1 MHMTRSI
8 PRSLVNFGLVGS
20 LVAGLTGCT
29 GSMGSTEGSS
39 GSGGNKAGSGS
50 GGSSSGSSS
59 GGGNGSGSGGKSGS
73 SSGGTTGATGSGGNG
88 SSSGGSNGSGGSD
101 GSGSGGDSGG
111 GLTCSPGIPATT
123 QLRRML
129 NREYD
134 ATVRDLLGLTSVN
147 AGSMLGAPST
157 MLYADFDGPMV
168 PDAWRIYQ
176 DVGAAIAKTVMGDAT
191 MKAKFISCDP
201 SASGCMQTTIKNFGR
216 LAFRRALSTDEVTR
230 FMALGSGTPA
240 GTPAEVAEATLYA
253 FLVSPSFLYIP
264 ELSETKDPS
273 GKGIQLSSTEVAARL
288 SYMLWGSTP
297 DATLNTAAD
306 ANQLQTP
313 AQILTQAQRMI
324 MVKEKTAPLVSGFHD
339 HWVQMDNSGQHWF
352 KGGGHDTSVFPQ
364 YKTTSDASFASEL
377 DNFFSEVAFSS
388 GTFQDLFLSTTAF
401 VNQDNAAIY
410 GLDASKY
417 TGSSFQK
424 VTLDAE
430 QRPGFMTRAGFL
442 SSYAH
447 YNETAPILRGA
458 FINVYMIGV
467 NPGPPV
473 AGATMM
479 QPPPGNYKTNR
490 EKTDALVN
498 TSATCMGCHSSIL
511 NPPGYVMENFNGI
524 GQWQTKDQLGGDINA
539 TATVNFGN
547 GVVQNITSVKQ
558 MMQQIAQT
566 PAAQSNY
573 AQYWV
578 AYAYGREP
586 NAQDQCV
593 VNGISSSMNKGS
605 YPILNILTDLTQTD
619 SFRMRVAGP
628 Q

>member
-8 PRSLVNFGLVGS
+8 PRSLARLGLVGS
-20 LVAGLTGCT
+20 LVAGMAACT
-29 GSMGSTEGSS
+29 GSMGGSGNSGSGGNNSSS
-39 GSGGNKAGSGS
+39 GSGGSKSNSGS
-50 GGSSSGSSS
+50 GGSK
-59 GGGNGSGSGGKSGS
+59 SGSGGN
-73 SSGGTTGATGSGGNG
+73 NG
-88 SSSGGSNGSGGSD
+88 SSGN
-101 GSGSGGDSGG
+101 SGSGGDSGG
-111 GLTCSPGIPATT
+111 GGLSCSPGIPATT

-134 ATVRDLLGLTSVN
+134 ATVRDLLGVTSVA
-147 AGSMLGAPST
+147 AGSMNGAPSA

-176 DVGAAIAKTVMGDAT
+176 DVGAAIAKAVMANTT
-191 MKAKFISCDP
+191 MKAKFMSCDP

-216 LAFRRALSTDEVTR
+216 LAFRRALTTDEVSR
-230 FMALGSGTPA
+230 FMSLGSGTPA

-264 ELSETKDPS
+264 ELNETQDSS

-324 MVKEKTAPLVSGFHD
+324 MVKDKTAPLVSGFHD
-339 HWVQMDNSGQHWF
+339 HWVQMDNAGQHWF
-352 KGGGHDTSVFPQ
+352 KGGGHDTTVFPL

-377 DNFFSEVAFSS
+377 DSFFSDVAFSS

-401 VNQDNAAIY
+401 VNADNAAIY

-417 TGSSFQK
+417 TGSSLQK
-424 VTLDAE
+424 VSLDAD

-447 YNETAPILRGA
+447 YGETAPILRGA
-458 FINVYMIGV
+458 FVNVYMIGV

-473 AGATMM
+473 AGAAMM

-498 TSATCMGCHSSIL
+498 TSATCMGCHTAII

-547 GVVQNITSVKQ
+547 GVTQNITSVKQ
-558 MMQQIAQT
+558 LMQQIAQT

-578 AYAYGREP
+578 SYAYGRKP
-586 NAQDQCV
+586 NPQDQCV
-593 VNGISSSMNKGS
+593 VDTISSSMNKGS

>member
-1 MHMTRSI
+1 M
-8 PRSLVNFGLVGS
+8 
-20 LVAGLTGCT
+20 
-29 GSMGSTEGSS
+29 
-39 GSGGNKAGSGS
+39 
-50 GGSSSGSSS
+50 
-59 GGGNGSGSGGKSGS
+59 
-73 SSGGTTGATGSGGNG
+73 
-88 SSSGGSNGSGGSD
+88 
-101 GSGSGGDSGG
+101 
-111 GLTCSPGIPATT
+111 
-123 QLRRML
+123 Q

-134 ATVRDLLGLTSVN
+134 ATVRDLLGLTNLN
-147 AGSMLGAPST
+147 AGSMVGAPST

-176 DVGAAIAKTVMGDAT
+176 DVGAAIAKAVMADST

-201 SASGCMQTTIKNFGR
+201 SASGCLQTTIKNFGR
-216 LAFRRALSTDEVTR
+216 LAFRRALTDSEVSR
-230 FMALGSGTPA
+230 FMSLSSVTPA

-253 FLVSPSFLYIP
+253 FLVSPSFLYVP
-264 ELSETKDPS
+264 ELNSTKDPS

-288 SYMLWGSTP
+288 SYLLWGSTP

-306 ANQLQTP
+306 ANQLQTA

-324 MVKEKTAPLVSGFHD
+324 MVRDKTAPLVSAFHD

-352 KGGGHDTSVFPQ
+352 KGTGKDASVFPL
-364 YKTTSDASFASEL
+364 YKTTSDTSFASEL
-377 DNFFSEVAFSS
+377 DSFFAEVAFSN
-388 GTFQDLFLSTTAF
+388 GQFQDLFTSNVGF

-417 TGSSFQK
+417 TGSTLQK
-424 VTLDAE
+424 VSLDSD

-447 YNETAPILRGA
+447 YGDTAPILRGA
-458 FINVYMIGV
+458 FINIYMIGV

-498 TSATCMGCHSSIL
+498 TSAVCMGCHSTIL
-511 NPPGYVMENFNGI
+511 NPPGYVLENFNGI
-524 GQWQTKDQLGGDINA
+524 GQWQTMDQLGGAIDA
-539 TATVNFGN
+539 TATVNFGPA
-547 GVVQNITSVKQ
+547 GTANITSVKQ
-558 MMQQIAQT
+558 LMQKIAQV
-566 PAAQSNY
+566 PAAQQTY

-578 AYAYGREP
+578 SYAYGRDA

-593 VNGISSSMNKGS
+593 VDAINKSMTAGN
-605 YPILNILTDLTQTD
+605 YPILNILSDLTQTD

>member
-1 MHMTRSI
+1 MHMMRSI
-8 PRSLVNFGLVGS
+8 PRSLAGFGLVGA
-20 LVAGLTGCT
+20 LAAGMAACT
-29 GSMGSTEGSS
+29 GSMGSTGTGSGGSTSSPGSGGKPSPGSGGKSGGSGGSSSSGSGGDGSS
-39 GSGGNKAGSGS
+39 GSGG
-50 GGSSSGSSS
+50 
-59 GGGNGSGSGGKSGS
+59 
-73 SSGGTTGATGSGGNG
+73 GTVA
-88 SSSGGSNGSGGSD
+88 
-101 GSGSGGDSGG
+101 
-111 GLTCSPGIPATT
+111 CAPGIPATT

-134 ATVRDLLGLTSVN
+134 ATVRDLLGLTNLN
-147 AGSMLGAPST
+147 AGSMVGAPST
-157 MLYADFDGPMV
+157 MLYADFEGPMV

-176 DVGAAIAKTVMGDAT
+176 DVGAAIAKAVMADTT
-191 MKAKFISCDP
+191 MKGKFMSCDP

-216 LAFRRALSTDEVTR
+216 LAFRRALTDSEVSR
-230 FMALGSGTPA
+230 FMSLGSVTPA

-264 ELSETKDPS
+264 ELNDTQDPS

-288 SYMLWGSTP
+288 SYLLWGSTP

-306 ANQLQTP
+306 GNQLQTA

-324 MVKEKTAPLVSGFHD
+324 MVRDKTAPLVSGFHD

-352 KGGGHDTSVFPQ
+352 KGTGKDAKVFPL
-364 YKTTSDASFASEL
+364 YKTTSDTSFASEL
-377 DNFFSEVAFSS
+377 DSFFAEVAFSN
-388 GTFQDLFLSTTAF
+388 GQFQDLFTSTVGF

-417 TGSSFQK
+417 TGTTLQK
-424 VTLDAE
+424 VSLDSD

-447 YNETAPILRGA
+447 YGDTAPILRGA
-458 FINVYMIGV
+458 FINIYMIGV

-473 AGATMM
+473 QGAAMM
-479 QPPPGNYKTNR
+479 TAPPGDYKTNR

-498 TSATCMGCHSSIL
+498 TSAVCMGCHSTII
-511 NPPGYVMENFNGI
+511 NPPGYALENFNGI
-524 GQWQTKDQLGGDINA
+524 GQWQTTDQLGGPIDA
-539 TATVNFGN
+539 TATVNFGAA
-547 GVVQNITSVKQ
+547 GTQNITSVKQ
-558 MMQQIAQT
+558 LMQQIAQV
-566 PAAQSNY
+566 PAAQQTY

-578 AYAYGREP
+578 SYAYGREA

-593 VNGISSSMNKGS
+593 VDTINKNMTAGN
-605 YPILNILTDLTQTD
+605 YPILNILSDLTQTD

>member
-1 MHMTRSI
+1 MHMTRFI
-8 PRSLVNFGLVGS
+8 PRSLARSLGTFGLVGS
-20 LVAGLTGCT
+20 LVAGLAGCT

-39 GSGGNKAGSGS
+39 GSGGNKSSSGSGGNNAGSGS
-50 GGSSSGSSS
+50 GGS
-59 GGGNGSGSGGKSGS
+59 KS
-73 SSGGTTGATGSGGNG
+73 TGSGGTP
-88 SSSGGSNGSGGSD
+88 GSGG
-101 GSGSGGDSGG
+101 GSG
-111 GLTCSPGIPATT
+111 TIACAPGIPATT

-134 ATVRDLLGLTSVN
+134 ATVRDLLGLTTVN
-147 AGSMLGAPST
+147 AGSTIGAPST

-176 DVGAAIAKTVMGDAT
+176 DVGAAIAKQVMADTT
-191 MKAKFISCDP
+191 MKGKFMSCDP

-216 LAFRRALSTDEVTR
+216 LAFRRTLTDDEVTR
-230 FMALGSGTPA
+230 FMALGTGTPA
-240 GTPAEVAEATLYA
+240 GTPAEIAEATLYA
-253 FLVSPSFLYIP
+253 FLVSPSFIYVP
-264 ELSETKDPS
+264 ELNSTMDPS
-273 GKGIQLSSTEVAARL
+273 GKGIQLSSTEIAARL

-306 ANQLQTP
+306 ANQLQTTQ
-313 AQILTQAQRMI
+313 QILAQAQRMI
-324 MVKEKTAPLVSGFHD
+324 MVKDKAAPLVSGFHD
-339 HWVQMDNSGQHWF
+339 HWVQMDNAGQHWF
-352 KGGGHDTSVFPQ
+352 KGGGHDTTVFPL
-364 YKTTSDASFASEL
+364 YTTTSDASFASEL
-377 DNFFSEVAFSS
+377 DNFFADVAFSNGS
-388 GTFQDLFLSTTAF
+388 FQDLFLSNTAF
-401 VNQDNAAIY
+401 VNKDNAAIY

-417 TGSSFQK
+417 TSSTVQK
-424 VTLDAE
+424 VALDAD

-458 FINVYMIGV
+458 FINVYMVGV

-473 AGATMM
+473 QGATMM

-490 EKTDALVN
+490 EKTDALIN
-498 TSATCMGCHSSIL
+498 TSAVCMGCHTNII
-511 NPPGYVMENFNGI
+511 NPPGYVMENFNGV
-524 GQWQTKDQLGGDINA
+524 GQWQTKDQLGGNIDA

-547 GVVQNITSVKQ
+547 GVTQNITSVKQ
-558 MMQQIAQT
+558 LMQQIAQT
-566 PAAQSNY
+566 PAAQANY
-573 AQYWV
+573 AQYLTSF
-578 AYAYGREP
+578 AYGRAP

-593 VNGISSSMNKGS
+593 ADTITTNMGKGS

>member
-1 MHMTRSI
+1 
-8 PRSLVNFGLVGS
+8 
-20 LVAGLTGCT
+20 
-29 GSMGSTEGSS
+29 MGSTET
-39 GSGGNKAGSGS
+39 GSGS
-50 GGSSSGSSS
+50 GGSNSGSGSGGSKAGSGGSSGSSS
-59 GGGNGSGSGGKSGS
+59 GSGGSSGSSSGSGGSKAGSGGSSGSSSGSGGSTGSGSGSGGS
-73 SSGGTTGATGSGGNG
+73 T
-88 SSSGGSNGSGGSD
+88 

-111 GLTCSPGIPATT
+111 TLACSPGIPATT

-157 MLYADFDGPMV
+157 MLYSDFEGPMV

-176 DVGAAIAKTVMGDAT
+176 DVGAAIAKAVMADTT
-191 MKAKFISCDP
+191 MKGKFMSCDP

-216 LAFRRALSTDEVTR
+216 LAFRRALTNDEVTR

-264 ELSETKDPS
+264 ELNETKDSS

-306 ANQLQTP
+306 ANQLQTS

-324 MVKEKTAPLVSGFHD
+324 MVKDKTAPLVSGFHD

-352 KGGGHDTSVFPQ
+352 KGGGHDTTVFPL
-364 YKTTSDASFASEL
+364 YKTTSDASFSSEL
-377 DNFFSEVAFSS
+377 DNFFSDVAFAN
-388 GTFQDLFLSTTAF
+388 GTFQDLFLSNTAF

-417 TGSSFQK
+417 NSSFQK
-424 VTLDAE
+424 VTLDAD

-458 FINVYMIGV
+458 FINIYMIGV

-498 TSATCMGCHSSIL
+498 TSATCMGCHTAIV

-547 GVVQNITSVKQ
+547 GVTQNITSVKQ

-578 AYAYGREP
+578 SYAYGREP

-593 VNGISSSMNKGS
+593 VDTISSSMNKGS

>member
-1 MHMTRSI
+1 MHMKRSI
-8 PRSLVNFGLVGS
+8 PRSLARLALVGAMA
-20 LVAGLTGCT
+20 AGPVGCT
-29 GSMGSTEGSS
+29 GSMGNP
-39 GSGGNKAGSGS
+39 GSGGNSSGSGS
-50 GGSSSGSSS
+50 GGS
-59 GGGNGSGSGGKSGS
+59 K
-73 SSGGTTGATGSGGNG
+73 SSGGTGGNKG
-88 SSSGGSNGSGGSD
+88 GSGGSNGSGGSD
-101 GSGSGGDSGG
+101 GSGSGGDSGS
-111 GLTCSPGIPATT
+111 LACSPGIPATT

-134 ATVRDLLGLTSVN
+134 ATVRDLLGVTSVA
-147 AGSMLGAPST
+147 AGSMNGPPST

-176 DVGAAIAKTVMGDAT
+176 DVGAAIAKTVMADAT

-201 SASGCMQTTIKNFGR
+201 SASGCLQTTIKNFGR
-216 LAFRRALSTDEVTR
+216 LAFRRTLTSDEVTR

-264 ELSETKDPS
+264 ELNETQDPS

-352 KGGGHDTSVFPQ
+352 KGGGHDTTVFPQ
-364 YKTTSDASFASEL
+364 YKPTSDASFASEL
-377 DNFFSEVAFSS
+377 DNFFSDVAFSS
-388 GTFQDLFLSTTAF
+388 GTFQDLFLSNAAF

-417 TGSSFQK
+417 PGSSFQK

-458 FINVYMIGV
+458 FINIYMIGV

-473 AGATMM
+473 AGAAMM

-498 TSATCMGCHSSIL
+498 TSATCMGCHTAIL

-578 AYAYGREP
+578 SYAYGREP

>member
-1 MHMTRSI
+1 
-8 PRSLVNFGLVGS
+8 
-20 LVAGLTGCT
+20 
-29 GSMGSTEGSS
+29 
-39 GSGGNKAGSGS
+39 
-50 GGSSSGSSS
+50 
-59 GGGNGSGSGGKSGS
+59 
-73 SSGGTTGATGSGGNG
+73 
-88 SSSGGSNGSGGSD
+88 
-101 GSGSGGDSGG
+101 
-111 GLTCSPGIPATT
+111 
-123 QLRRML
+123 
-129 NREYD
+129 
-134 ATVRDLLGLTSVN
+134 
-147 AGSMLGAPST
+147 
-157 MLYADFDGPMV
+157 
-168 PDAWRIYQ
+168 
-176 DVGAAIAKTVMGDAT
+176 
-191 MKAKFISCDP
+191 
-201 SASGCMQTTIKNFGR
+201 MQTTIKNFGR
-216 LAFRRALSTDEVTR
+216 LAFRRALTSDEVTR

-264 ELSETKDPS
+264 ELNETKDSS
-273 GKGIQLSSTEVAARL
+273 GKGVQLSSTEVAARL

-324 MVKEKTAPLVSGFHD
+324 MVKEKTAPLVAGFHD
-339 HWVQMDNSGQHWF
+339 HWVQMDNAGQHWF
-352 KGGGHDTSVFPQ
+352 KGGGHDTAVFPL

-377 DNFFSEVAFSS
+377 DNFFSDVAFSN
-388 GTFQDLFLSTTAF
+388 GTFQDLFLSNTAF

-417 TGSSFQK
+417 TGSFQK

-473 AGATMM
+473 QGATMM

-498 TSATCMGCHSSIL
+498 TSATCMGCHTNII

-524 GQWQTKDQLGGDINA
+524 GQWQTKDQLGGDIDA
-539 TATVNFGN
+539 KATVNFGE

-593 VNGISSSMNKGS
+593 VDSISGSMNKGS

>member
-1 MHMTRSI
+1 MHMKRSI
-8 PRSLVNFGLVGS
+8 PSSLARFGLVGC
-20 LVAGLTGCT
+20 LVAGMAGCT
-29 GSMGSTEGSS
+29 GSMGSAGSGGNKPSS
-39 GSGGNKAGSGS
+39 GSGGSTAGSGS
-50 GGSSSGSSS
+50 GGSR
-59 GGGNGSGSGGKSGS
+59 GSGGSD
-73 SSGGTTGATGSGGNG
+73 GA
-88 SSSGGSNGSGGSD
+88 SSGGSNGSG
-101 GSGSGGDSGG
+101 SGGDAGS
-111 GLTCSPGIPATT
+111 LTCAPGIPATT

-134 ATVRDLLGLTSVN
+134 ATVRDLLGVTTVN

-191 MKAKFISCDP
+191 MKGKFISCDP

-216 LAFRRALSTDEVTR
+216 LAFRRALTNDEVTR
-230 FMALGSGTPA
+230 FMALGTGTPA

-264 ELSETKDPS
+264 ELNETKDPS
-273 GKGIQLSSTEVAARL
+273 GKGIQLSSAEVAARL

-306 ANQLQTP
+306 ANQLQTA

-339 HWVQMDNSGQHWF
+339 HWVQMDNAGQHWF
-352 KGGGHDTSVFPQ
+352 KGGGHDTTVFPL
-364 YKTTSDASFASEL
+364 YKTTSDASFATEL
-377 DNFFSEVAFSS
+377 DNFFSDVAFSG
-388 GTFQDLFLSTTAF
+388 GTFQDLFLSNTGF

-417 TGSSFQK
+417 TASGFQK
-424 VTLDAE
+424 VTLDGD

-479 QPPPGNYKTNR
+479 QPPPGNYTTNR
-490 EKTDALVN
+490 QKTDALVN
-498 TSATCMGCHSSIL
+498 TSATCMGCHSTIL
-511 NPPGYVMENFNGI
+511 NPPGYVLENFNGI
-524 GQWQTKDQLGGDINA
+524 GQWQTKDPLGGAIDA
-539 TATVNFGN
+539 TATVNFG
-547 GVVQNITSVKQ
+547 GGEVQNITSVKQ
-558 MMQQIAQT
+558 LMQQIAQT
-566 PAAQSNY
+566 GAAQANY

-578 AYAYGREP
+578 AYAYGRAP

-593 VNGISSSMNKGS
+593 VDTISGSMSKGS

-619 SFRMRVAGP
+619 TFRMRVAGP

>member
-1 MHMTRSI
+1 MHMTRFI
-8 PRSLVNFGLVGS
+8 PRSLARSLGTFGLVGS
-20 LVAGLTGCT
+20 LVAGLAGCT

-39 GSGGNKAGSGS
+39 GSGGNKSSSGSGGNNAGSGS
-50 GGSSSGSSS
+50 GGS
-59 GGGNGSGSGGKSGS
+59 KS
-73 SSGGTTGATGSGGNG
+73 TGSGGTP
-88 SSSGGSNGSGGSD
+88 GSGG
-101 GSGSGGDSGG
+101 GSG
-111 GLTCSPGIPATT
+111 TIACAPGIPATT

-147 AGSMLGAPST
+147 AGSTIGAPST

-176 DVGAAIAKTVMGDAT
+176 DVGAAIAKQVMADTT
-191 MKAKFISCDP
+191 MKGKFISCDP

-216 LAFRRALSTDEVTR
+216 LAFRRTLTDDEVTR
-230 FMALGSGTPA
+230 FMALGTGTPA
-240 GTPAEVAEATLYA
+240 GTPAEIAEATLYA
-253 FLVSPSFLYIP
+253 FLVSPSFIYVP
-264 ELSETKDPS
+264 ELNSTMDPS
-273 GKGIQLSSTEVAARL
+273 GKGIQLSSTEIAARL

-313 AQILTQAQRMI
+313 QQILAQAQRMI
-324 MVKEKTAPLVSGFHD
+324 MVKDKAAPLVSGFHD
-339 HWVQMDNSGQHWF
+339 HWVQMDNAGQHWF
-352 KGGGHDTSVFPQ
+352 KGGGHDTTVFPL
-364 YKTTSDASFASEL
+364 YTTTSDASFASEL
-377 DNFFSEVAFSS
+377 DNFFADVAFSNGS
-388 GTFQDLFLSTTAF
+388 FQDLFLSNTAF
-401 VNQDNAAIY
+401 VNKDNAAIY

-417 TGSSFQK
+417 TSSTVQK
-424 VTLDAE
+424 VALDAD

-458 FINVYMIGV
+458 FINVYMVGV

-473 AGATMM
+473 QGATMM

-490 EKTDALVN
+490 EKTDALIN
-498 TSATCMGCHSSIL
+498 TSAVCMGCHTNII
-511 NPPGYVMENFNGI
+511 NPPGYVMENFNGV
-524 GQWQTKDQLGGDINA
+524 GQWQTKDQLGGNIDA

-547 GVVQNITSVKQ
+547 GVTQNITSVKQ
-558 MMQQIAQT
+558 LMQQIAQT
-566 PAAQSNY
+566 PAAQANY
-573 AQYWV
+573 AQYLTSF
-578 AYAYGREP
+578 AYGRAP

-593 VNGISSSMNKGS
+593 ADTITTNMGKGS

>member
-1 MHMTRSI
+1 MHMTRFI
-8 PRSLVNFGLVGS
+8 PRSLARSLGTFGLVGS
-20 LVAGLTGCT
+20 LVAGLAGCT

-39 GSGGNKAGSGS
+39 GSGGNKSSSGSGGNNAGSGS
-50 GGSSSGSSS
+50 GGS
-59 GGGNGSGSGGKSGS
+59 KS
-73 SSGGTTGATGSGGNG
+73 TGSGGTP
-88 SSSGGSNGSGGSD
+88 GSGG
-101 GSGSGGDSGG
+101 GSG
-111 GLTCSPGIPATT
+111 TIACAPGIPATT

-134 ATVRDLLGLTSVN
+134 ATVRDLLGLTTVN
-147 AGSMLGAPST
+147 AGSTIGAPST

-176 DVGAAIAKTVMGDAT
+176 DVGAAIAKQVMADTT
-191 MKAKFISCDP
+191 MKAKFMSCDP

-216 LAFRRALSTDEVTR
+216 LAFRRTLTDDEVTR
-230 FMALGSGTPA
+230 FMALGTGTPA
-240 GTPAEVAEATLYA
+240 GTPAEIAEATLYA
-253 FLVSPSFLYIP
+253 FLVSPSFIYVP
-264 ELSETKDPS
+264 ELNSTMDPS
-273 GKGIQLSSTEVAARL
+273 GKGIQLSSTEIAARL

-306 ANQLQTP
+306 ANQLQTTQ
-313 AQILTQAQRMI
+313 QILAQAQRMI
-324 MVKEKTAPLVSGFHD
+324 MVKDKAAPLVSGFHD

-352 KGGGHDTSVFPQ
+352 KGGGHDTTVFPL
-364 YKTTSDASFASEL
+364 YTTTSDASFASEL
-377 DNFFSEVAFSS
+377 DNFFADVAFSNGS
-388 GTFQDLFLSTTAF
+388 FQDLFLSNTAF
-401 VNQDNAAIY
+401 VNKDNAAIY

-417 TGSSFQK
+417 TSSTVQK
-424 VTLDAE
+424 VALDAD

-458 FINVYMIGV
+458 FINVYMVGV

-473 AGATMM
+473 QGATMM

-490 EKTDALVN
+490 EKTDALIN
-498 TSATCMGCHSSIL
+498 TSAVCMGCHTNII
-511 NPPGYVMENFNGI
+511 NPPGYVMENFNGV
-524 GQWQTKDQLGGDINA
+524 GQWQTKDQLGGNIDA

-547 GVVQNITSVKQ
+547 GVTQNITSVKQ
-558 MMQQIAQT
+558 LMQQIAQT
-566 PAAQSNY
+566 PAAQANY
-573 AQYWV
+573 AQYLTSF
-578 AYAYGREP
+578 AYGRAP

-593 VNGISSSMNKGS
+593 ADTITTNMGKGS

>member
-1 MHMTRSI
+1 
-8 PRSLVNFGLVGS
+8 
-20 LVAGLTGCT
+20 
-29 GSMGSTEGSS
+29 MGNPEGDS
-39 GSGGNKAGSGS
+39 GSGGNKSSSGSGGSKAGSGGSNGNGSSSGGSNGNGSGGSKASSGGSNGNGSGS
-50 GGSSSGSSS
+50 GGSS
-59 GGGNGSGSGGKSGS
+59 
-73 SSGGTTGATGSGGNG
+73 G
-88 SSSGGSNGSGGSD
+88 SSSGGSNGSGG
-101 GSGSGGDSGG
+101 DSGG
-111 GLTCSPGIPATT
+111 GGPVTCAPGIPATT

-129 NREYD
+129 NRQYD

-147 AGSMLGAPST
+147 AGSMGLPST

-176 DVGAAIAKTVMGDAT
+176 DVGAAIAKQVMADTT
-191 MKAKFISCDP
+191 MKGKFMSCDP
-201 SASGCMQTTIKNFGR
+201 SASGCMQTTIKTFGR
-216 LAFRRALSTDEVTR
+216 LAFRRALTDDEVSR
-230 FMALGSGTPA
+230 FMALGTGTPA

-253 FLVSPSFLYIP
+253 FLVSPSFLYLP
-264 ELSETKDPS
+264 ELNTTMDPS
-273 GKGIQLSSTEVAARL
+273 GKGIQLSSAEVATRL

-306 ANQLQTP
+306 ANQLQTT

-324 MVKEKTAPLVSGFHD
+324 MVKDKTAPLVSGFHD
-339 HWVQMDNSGQHWF
+339 HWVQQDNSGQHWF
-352 KGGGHDTSVFPQ
+352 KGGGHDTSVFPL

-377 DNFFSEVAFSS
+377 DNFFADVAFSN
-388 GTFQDLFLSTTAF
+388 GTFQDLFLSNSAF
-401 VNQDNAAIY
+401 VNQDNAGIY

-417 TGSSFQK
+417 TGSAFQK
-424 VTLDAE
+424 VTLDAD

-447 YNETAPILRGA
+447 FNETAPILRGA

-473 AGATMM
+473 QGATMM

-498 TSATCMGCHSSIL
+498 TSAVCMGCHSTII

-547 GVVQNITSVKQ
+547 GVTQNITSVKQ
-558 MMQQIAQT
+558 MMQQIATT
-566 PAAQSNY
+566 PAAESNY

-578 AYAYGREP
+578 AYAYGR
-586 NAQDQCV
+586 NANPQDQCV
-593 VNGISSSMNKGS
+593 VDTISGNMNKGS

-619 SFRMRVAGP
+619 SFRMRVEGP

>member
-8 PRSLVNFGLVGS
+8 PRSLVRTGLVGA
-20 LVAGLTGCT
+20 LVAGMAGCT
-29 GSMGSTEGSS
+29 GSMGSAEGGAGSGGKSSS
-39 GSGGNKAGSGS
+39 GSGGSKSSSGS
-50 GGSSSGSSS
+50 GGSNGS
-59 GGGNGSGSGGKSGS
+59 GSGSGGKPGS
-73 SSGGTTGATGSGGNG
+73 G
-88 SSSGGSNGSGGSD
+88 SSSGGSNGSGSSSGGSN
-101 GSGSGGDSGG
+101 GSGTGGDSGG
-111 GLTCSPGIPATT
+111 AVTCAPGIPATT

-134 ATVRDLLGLTSVN
+134 ATVRDLLGLTTVN
-147 AGSMLGAPST
+147 AGAMLGAPST

-176 DVGAAIAKTVMGDAT
+176 DVGAAIAKAVMGDAT
-191 MKAKFISCDP
+191 MKGKYLSCDP

-216 LAFRRALSTDEVTR
+216 LAFRRALTSDEVTR

-264 ELSETKDPS
+264 ELNSAMDAS

-306 ANQLQTP
+306 GNQLQTA

-324 MVKEKTAPLVSGFHD
+324 MVKDKTAPLVSGFHE
-339 HWVQMDNSGQHWF
+339 HWVQMDNAGQHWF
-352 KGGGHDTSVFPQ
+352 KGGGHDTSVFPL
-364 YKTTSDASFASEL
+364 YKTTSDASFGSEL
-377 DNFFSEVAFSS
+377 DSFFSDVAFSS
-388 GTFQDLFLSTTAF
+388 GTFQDLFLSNTAF

-410 GLDASKY
+410 GLDATKY
-417 TGSSFQK
+417 TSSSFQK
-424 VTLDAE
+424 VTLDAD

-473 AGATMM
+473 QGATMM
-479 QPPPGNYKTNR
+479 QPPPGNYTTNR
-490 EKTDALVN
+490 QKTDALVN
-498 TSATCMGCHSSIL
+498 TSATCMACHSTIL
-511 NPPGYVMENFNGI
+511 NPPGYAMENYNGV
-524 GQWQTKDQLGGDINA
+524 GQWQTKDQLGGNIDA
-539 TATVNFGN
+539 TATVNFGA

-558 MMQQIAQT
+558 LMQQIAQT

-593 VNGISSSMNKGS
+593 VDTISGSMNKGS